1 MSVGSSDVYGLGLP
15 AYALDTLQEAFRP
28 LHAPGLGLHRRS
40 SIWRLRFATFPD
52 PRSPDSGSPTSGLRL
67 LALPTPILRLW
78 PPMPAPPIPD
88 LEASNQTP

>member
-1 MSVGSSDVYGLGLP
+1 MSVGSSDVSAPLAFRPLHAPGLGLA

-40 SIWRLRFATFPD
+40 SMWRLRFATFPD
-52 PRSPDSGSPTSGLRL
+52 PDPPTLAPRFQPPD
-67 LALPTPILRLW
+67 
-78 PPMPAPPIPD
+78 PD